1 MEFNSEYIEAIEGFQ
16 KIKEGLAEVVASKAR
31 VAVTSLSSAF
41 SAQIQNVLKETW
53 NLTKFMNPLAEAL
66 KALYNPESLF
76 SYEKYKNALN
86 GYHWTLPYDMKAE
99 NLNELLSTVDSEVA
113 FDKYMIKYFSKDK
126 TDATFTYILD
136 NLPRKHRTIM
146 KQIRTGYE
154 NKQYALINLAMMSV
168 IDDILSSVL
177 VNAGANTNSGIL
189 QPIVL
194 FLEKLPFRYFDV
206 TCFEVLMLNNNINF
220 IFENQNFS
228 DGYMVSS
235 NKKARRHSAM
245 HGRSVSNKKID
256 SLMLIN
262 TIQTILSVKKI
273 LDVFR
278 RTIIR
283 DKKEKLYVIDSK
295 KEKLVNK
302 RFEKLIIDATTD

>member
-126 TDATFTYILD
+126 TDAKRMLTSLSNNYHFVVSGVTIYNKEEIHQINSISKVFFKDLSEKDIDEYLENDEYKDKAGSYAIQGIASKFIDHIEGDYDTIVGFTTSQV
-136 NLPRKHRTIM
+136 K
-146 KQIRTGYE
+146 
-154 NKQYALINLAMMSV
+154 
-168 IDDILSSVL
+168 
-177 VNAGANTNSGIL
+177 
-189 QPIVL
+189 
-194 FLEKLPFRYFDV
+194 
-206 TCFEVLMLNNNINF
+206 EVL
-220 IFENQNFS
+220 
-228 DGYMVSS
+228 D
-235 NKKARRHSAM
+235 
-245 HGRSVSNKKID
+245 
-256 SLMLIN
+256 
-262 TIQTILSVKKI
+262 KI
-273 LDVFR
+273 L
-278 RTIIR
+278 
-283 DKKEKLYVIDSK
+283 
-295 KEKLVNK
+295 N
-302 RFEKLIIDATTD
+302 